1 MRWLWGSKKDK
12 NSSREEVKQ
21 ETPVMESTFD
31 IDIMPTPNPNALKF
45 VVSSPL
51 KIKEVL
57 LTCAKKS
64 VVKMNW
70 RNIFLKSEELIT
82 FTYLIT

>member
-12 NSSREEVKQ
+12 NSSSEEVKQ

-45 VVSSPL
+45 VVSH
-51 KIKEVL
+51 E
-57 LTCAKKS
+57 KS
-64 VVKMNW
+64 RK
-70 RNIFLKSEELIT
+70 F
-82 FTYLIT
+82 YLPVPRRVW